1 MKFSI
6 NWLREFVELPASIE
20 QLAETLTLAGV
31 EIEEIERRGADFE
44 RVVVAQIKAS
54 QPHPKADR
62 LSVCQVDDGSGVS
75 RQIVCGAKNYQL
87 NDKVPLA
94 LPDAVLPN
102 DLKIRAS
109 KLRGVESEGML
120 CSAKELGIA
129 EDAAGLLILSPDAKV
144 GAPIGS
150 LFPADTIIEVETTPN
165 RGDLLSYLGLAR
177 EIAGLTSRA
186 LRAPE
191 MAPNVP
197 SVSAGVDISASR
209 ECPFYSARRISDVKV
224 GPSPEWLCARL
235 EASGL
240 RSINNVVDI
249 TNYVML
255 ELGQPLHAF
264 DAEKLSGDIEVRL
277 GRAGEEF
284 LALDGKTYSLVSQN
298 LVVADQVRAVAIAGV
313 MGAEDTGVTNATRHV
328 LLESAYFLPASVRRT
343 AHELNLPSDSS
354 YRFERGVDPAM
365 TLRAS
370 ARATE
375 LIAKLAH
382 GKAEA
387 TIGVAGKLPEENVA
401 IQLRPSRCRSYLGLW
416 VAEAEIR
423 RILQQ
428 FGLHETRV
436 EAGETWWRPP
446 SYRSDLRREVDLIEE
461 IIRAYGIEKIPARDR
476 SRFTPMTA
484 ADRAYDR
491 EIALRRSLVAR
502 GIFEARTS
510 VLVPRAFKEEA
521 LPLKNPLSEDHVALR
536 PTLIPGLLGV
546 LERNLRLGATSTRVF
561 EFGRVFRAG
570 DGKESRNLAL
580 VFSGRA
586 QAEAHWRNDAERHL
600 DFFDLKGVL
609 ESLGR
614 TVLSFRRTDQADF
627 ALAAEILR
635 EGRILG
641 MAGQLSS
648 KRAAVLGAHAPVLVA
663 EITLEEILTDDAN
676 APEFRELERFPAV
689 TRDIALSASESLAH
703 ERILA
708 VLQEAKEPL
717 LEGARLFD
725 LFDGKEAAS
734 LGAGRKS
741 LAYTLTYRDKNRTL
755 TGEEVTVAHTRI
767 RERLKA
773 ELPVELRE

>member
-20 QLAETLTLAGV
+20 QLAETLTIAGV
-31 EIEEIERRGADFE
+31 EIEGIERRGADFE
-44 RVVVAQIKAS
+44 RVVVAQIKES
-54 QPHPKADR
+54 KQHPNADR

-75 RQIVCGAKNYQL
+75 RQIVCGAKNYQVG
-87 NDKVPLA
+87 DKVPLA
-94 LPDAVLPN
+94 LPDAVLPH

-109 KLRGVESEGML
+109 KLRGVESGGML

-129 EDAAGLLILSPDAKV
+129 EDAAGLLILSPAAKV
-144 GAPIGS
+144 GAPIGT
-150 LFPADTIIEVETTPN
+150 LFPADTIIEVEITPN

-177 EIAGLTSRA
+177 EIAGLTSRHI
-186 LRAPE
+186 RAPE
-191 MAPNVP
+191 IAPAVH
-197 SVSAGVDISASR
+197 SVSAGVGISASR

-224 GPSPEWLCARL
+224 GQSPEWLRARL

-240 RSINNVVDI
+240 RSINSVVDI

-264 DAEKLSGDIEVRL
+264 DAEKVSGAINVRL
-277 GRAGEEF
+277 AYAGEEF
-284 LALDGKTYSLVSQN
+284 LALDGKTYSLRSEH

-313 MGAEDTGVTNATRHV
+313 MGGEDTGVKTATRHV

-343 AHELNLPSDSS
+343 ARELNLPSDSS

-370 ARATE
+370 ARATQLIGE
-375 LIAKLAH
+375 LAR
-382 GKAEA
+382 GTAE
-387 TIGVAGKLPEENVA
+387 TRIGVAGKLPEEDVE
-401 IQLRPSRCRSYLGLW
+401 IRLRSSRCQRYLGVSLDEPETTR
-416 VAEAEIR
+416 VLE
-423 RILQQ
+423 Q
-428 FGLHETRV
+428 FGLHKTRV

-446 SYRSDLRREVDLIEE
+446 SYRTDLRREVDLIEE
-461 IIRAYGIEKIPARDR
+461 VIRAYGIEKIPARDR

-484 ADRAYDR
+484 ADRIYDR

-510 VLVPRAFKEEA
+510 ALVPRAFKEEA

-536 PTLIPGLLGV
+536 PTLIPGLLSV

-561 EFGRVFRAG
+561 ELGRVFRAG

-586 QAEAHWRNDAERHL
+586 QAEPHWRSGAEWQL
-600 DFFDLKGVL
+600 DFFDVKGVL

-614 TVLSFRRTDQADF
+614 TVLSFRRTEKADF
-627 ALAAEILR
+627 AFAAEILG
-635 EGRILG
+635 EDKILG
-641 MAGQLSS
+641 LAGQLSGA
-648 KRAAVLGAHAPVLVA
+648 RTAALGAHAPVLVA
-663 EITLEEILTDDAN
+663 EIALEEMLTDDAN
-676 APEFRELERFPAV
+676 APVFRELERFPAV
-689 TRDIALSASESLAH
+689 TRDIALIASESLAH
-703 ERILA
+703 ERIVA

-725 LFDGKEAAS
+725 LFDGKEAAG
-734 LGAGRKS
+734 LGGGRKS

-755 TGEEVTVAHTRI
+755 TSEEVTVAHMRI